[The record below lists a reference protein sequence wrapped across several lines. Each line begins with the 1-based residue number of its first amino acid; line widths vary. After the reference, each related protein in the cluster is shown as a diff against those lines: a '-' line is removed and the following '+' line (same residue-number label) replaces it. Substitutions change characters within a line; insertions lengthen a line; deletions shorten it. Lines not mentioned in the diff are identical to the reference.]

1 MYDTFTRM
9 VGDLFTSMNHVIV
22 HQKQSEG
29 WTVERSDERE
39 IQFTFG
45 VVRFSHTLM
54 YDSEGKPHY
63 PIDEWIGFKA
73 CDRRSPFVD
82 VNVTEGA
89 CGNHLSLSRPYP
101 QRVDSC

>member
-1 MYDTFTRM
+1 M

-22 HQKQSEG
+22 QQKQSED

-39 IQFTFG
+39 IQFSFG

-54 YDSEGKPHY
+54 YDFEGKPHD

-73 CDRRSPFVD
+73 CDRRSHVVD
-82 VNVTEGA
+82 VKVAEGA
-89 CGNHLSLSRPYP
+89 CRNSRPDP
-101 QRVDSC
+101 QAKRQLSTLVIRP